1 MKLGVAVSTYAS
13 QFGPIVFR
21 DGALGDNLTTIRTLG
36 YHGVDLFVDYRTD
49 AQLDALRAQF
59 DENNLEVAMYI
70 AIFLAEQ
77 GVNLSAQDE
86 QERLESVAAYKQQ
99 IINAQ
104 RLGSG
109 LMPVGFLR
117 GKRADDDPLEAY
129 YERLAASLK
138 ELCDFAVDYDV
149 TVCVEPINRY
159 EINTLNSVE
168 QSLDFITR
176 YGLDDLG
183 LLLDAFHMNIEDRSL
198 TGSILAA
205 GDKIAHFHAPDSNR
219 YAAGT
224 GHLDFPALVDALTQ
238 VNYAGYLTLEAF
250 PEPDAETCASTHIE
264 FLKQT
269 LTMTVSQE

>member
-21 DGALGDNLTTIRTLG
+21 DGALDDNLTTIKALG
-36 YHGVDLFVDYRTD
+36 YAGVDLFVDYRTD
-49 AQLDALRAQF
+49 AQLDAIRAQF
-59 DENNLEVAMYI
+59 DAHGLEVGMYI

-77 GVNLSAQDE
+77 GVNLSARDE
-86 QERLESVAAYKQQ
+86 QERLASVEAYKQQ
-99 IINAQ
+99 IINAR

-129 YERLAASLK
+129 YARLAASLAD
-138 ELCDFAVDYDV
+138 LCEFAAGYDV
-149 TVCVEPINRY
+149 TVCLEPINRY
-159 EINTLNSVE
+159 EINTLNNVG
-168 QSLDFITR
+168 QSLDFIAR
-176 YGLDDLG
+176 YELDRLG

-198 TGSILAA
+198 TEAIVAA

-224 GHLDFPALVDALTQ
+224 GHLDFPALVEALQQ
-238 VNYAGYLTLEAF
+238 VNYTGYLTLEAF
-250 PEPDAETCASTHIE
+250 PEPDAATCARTHIE
-264 FLKQT
+264 FLQQT
-269 LTMTVSQE
+269 LTATVSQE